1 MSVGQFLRFA
11 YNHPVSRRD
20 PIGTVARIINWQV
33 RGRLAS
39 GPVVCDWIDDLQLSV
54 SRGMTAATGN
64 LYYGL
69 YEFADM
75 AFMAHLLQPG
85 DLFVDVGAN
94 VGTYSLLAA
103 RHCDAVVLAVEAAP
117 ETAELL
123 RENVRLNDL
132 RDKIKVI
139 ECAAGAQIG
148 VVNFTVDRGAMNQVA
163 DASFANSV
171 ASVELATL
179 DHIVANR
186 LPVMMKIDVEGY
198 EGEVLDGAKLSLA
211 KESLLAVQVETT
223 TSAMER
229 LFETFG
235 FKRHWYDAFKRELVT
250 KPASDY
256 AGDPIFVR
264 DLPKVIQRIKTSK
277 SLKIG
282 GVKL

>member
-20 PIGTVARIINWQV
+20 PIGTMARIINWQV
-33 RGRLAS
+33 RGRLAN

-85 DLFVDVGAN
+85 ELFVDVGAN

-117 ETAELL
+117 ETAGLL

-132 RDKIKVI
+132 CDKIEVI
-139 ECAAGAQIG
+139 ECAAGAHTG

-163 DASFANSV
+163 DASFANAV

-186 LPVMMKIDVEGY
+186 QPVMMKIDVEGY
-198 EGEVLDGAKLSLA
+198 EGEVLEGAKLSLA
-211 KESLLAVQVETT
+211 KQSLLAIQVETT
-223 TSAMER
+223 TQAMER
-229 LFETFG
+229 LFETSG

-250 KPASDY
+250 TPSSAF
-256 AGDPIFVR
+256 AGDLIFVR
-264 DLPKVIQRIKTSK
+264 DLPKINQRIKASK

>member
-264 DLPKVIQRIKTSK
+264 DLPKVSQRIKTSK